1 MITSITKAKVSD
13 LGKLM
18 GNNSRMGSIIRRALV
33 DTGFILNLSAY
44 FLIYVGWFI
53 EKCAEYLTEPF

>member
-1 MITSITKAKVSD
+1 
-13 LGKLM
+13 
-18 GNNSRMGSIIRRALV
+18 MGSIIRRALV

>member
-1 MITSITKAKVSD
+1 
-13 LGKLM
+13 M

-44 FLIYVGWFI
+44 FLIYVG
-53 EKCAEYLTEPF
+53 